1 MKNSSTFVDL
11 SKTWTI
17 DPNEVQVSFD
27 VVNLYPSAP
36 IKEAIDIVAE
46 MLKSDLSLRQRTKLS
61 VDDLRQL
68 MELCL
73 SKCYFLWN
81 DKIYLLKNSAPIGLA
96 LMVVMAESFLQHHEK
111 NAIETSS
118 NQIPSIAPKSFL
130 RYVDDSHA
138 RFENIDHA
146 RTFQEILNNQDKN
159 IEYTIETENSSS
171 KSLQFLDLDITND
184 NGQYTF
190 KVHRK
195 NAITNVQLKT
205 KLWTRPKNTERSIYW
220 LPSSRLHYL

>member
-1 MKNSSTFVDL
+1 
-11 SKTWTI
+11 
-17 DPNEVQVSFD
+17 
-27 VVNLYPSAP
+27 
-36 IKEAIDIVAE
+36 
-46 MLKSDLSLRQRTKLS
+46 
-61 VDDLRQL
+61 
-68 MELCL
+68 
-73 SKCYFLWN
+73 
-81 DKIYLLKNSAPIGLA
+81 
-96 LMVVMAESFLQHHEK
+96 MVVMAESFLQHHEK
-111 NAIETSS
+111 NAIETAS

-146 RTFQEILNNQDKN
+146 RAFQEILNNQDKN

-195 NAITNVQLKT
+195 TQ
-205 KLWTRPKNTERSIYW
+205 
-220 LPSSRLHYL
+220 

>member
-1 MKNSSTFVDL
+1 M
-11 SKTWTI
+11 
-17 DPNEVQVSFD
+17 SFD
-27 VVNLYPSAP
+27 VVNLYPSVP

-46 MLKSDLSLRQRTKLS
+46 MLKSDLSLGQRTKLS
-61 VDDLRQL
+61 VYDLRQL

-111 NAIETSS
+111 NAIETAS

-138 RFENIDHA
+138 RFENMDHA
-146 RTFQEILNNQDKN
+146 RAFQEILNNQDKN

-171 KSLQFLDLDITND
+171 KSLQFLDLDITNN

-195 NAITNVQLKT
+195 NAITNVQLKPNSGHD
-205 KLWTRPKNTERSIYW
+205 PKNTERSIY
-220 LPSSRLHYL
+220 